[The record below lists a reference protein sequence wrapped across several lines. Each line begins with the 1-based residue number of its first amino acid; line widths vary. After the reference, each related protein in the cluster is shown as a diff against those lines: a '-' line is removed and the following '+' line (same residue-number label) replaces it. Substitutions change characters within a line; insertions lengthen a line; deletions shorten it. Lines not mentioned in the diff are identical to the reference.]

1 MCLGLFFVFVLVF
14 LWCKAPKYSGI
25 SIKIYSNFNIYERI
39 LFQETLLSW
48 CTRSSDY
55 VAWNFDFEW
64 IRTTRKNS
72 CYPSI
77 ICQFLLRCSS
87 MFKMKCNLLWNKNK
101 HKHKT
106 TTTTTATT
114 ATTTDTEE
122 TNCKLLQS
130 VQWIAVILV

>member
-1 MCLGLFFVFVLVF
+1 MFVFFCVFFLFFFF
-14 LWCKAPKYSGI
+14 KNPKYSRV

-39 LFQETLLSW
+39 LFQETFLYW
-48 CTRSSDY
+48 CTR
-55 VAWNFDFEW
+55 V
-64 IRTTRKNS
+64 RTMLLKTLILNELEPQEKNLF

-101 HKHKT
+101 YKT
-106 TTTTTATT
+106 TTTSATT
-114 ATTTDTEE
+114 TTTTTTDTEE
-122 TNCKLLQS
+122 TNRKLLQS